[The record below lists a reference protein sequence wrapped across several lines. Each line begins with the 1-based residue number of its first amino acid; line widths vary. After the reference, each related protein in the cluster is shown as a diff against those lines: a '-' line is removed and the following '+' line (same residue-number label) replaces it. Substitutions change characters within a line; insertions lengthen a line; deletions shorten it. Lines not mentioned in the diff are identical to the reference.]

1 MLDPWIIE
9 EIRRR
14 EDERRRDEGRSHLEL
29 PLEHPRYQE
38 QDRSHVVPEREERG
52 VTVIDI

>member
-14 EDERRRDEGRSHLEL
+14 EDERRRESEPQRVEL
-29 PLEHPRYQE
+29 PLHSPRDDDAMDTE
-38 QDRSHVVPEREERG
+38 VEREPSRRG
-52 VTVIDI
+52 VVVIDL